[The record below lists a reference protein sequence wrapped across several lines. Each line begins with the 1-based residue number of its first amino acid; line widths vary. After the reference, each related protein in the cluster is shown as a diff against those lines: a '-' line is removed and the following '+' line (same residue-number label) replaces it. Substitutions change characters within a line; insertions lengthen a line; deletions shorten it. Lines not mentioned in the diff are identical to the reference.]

1 MLENIHLMQ
10 TKAGKEKK
18 RKKNHVTHI
27 DYKND
32 KCKRNHI
39 TLSRN

>member
-18 RKKNHVTHI
+18 RKKNHVT
-27 DYKND
+27 YRLQK
-32 KCKRNHI
+32 
-39 TLSRN
+39 